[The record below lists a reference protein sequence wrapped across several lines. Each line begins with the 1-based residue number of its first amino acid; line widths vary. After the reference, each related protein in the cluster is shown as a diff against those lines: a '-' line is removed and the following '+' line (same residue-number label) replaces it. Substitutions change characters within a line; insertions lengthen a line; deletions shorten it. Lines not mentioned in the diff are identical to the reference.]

1 MSFVAELNFT
11 DLQRLRSIIK
21 KVHFRYYPT
30 EFCTDQ
36 EADRQIEALGP
47 EVQQKILKRYIDAG
61 LVQ

>member
-1 MSFVAELNFT
+1 MSFIAELNFT

-30 EFCTDQ
+30 EHCTDH
-36 EADRQIEALGP
+36 EADRMIEQLGV
-47 EVQQKILKRYIDAG
+47 ETQQKIIKRYVDAG